1 MHDSKDESQSV
12 AWTDNGTSKDP
23 HASHCCPP
31 NLESEE
37 TTAHAAPDARSV
49 APNHIITRYV
59 ISHAD
64 HVQAQGDEPIL
75 TGPERTGPHVRFRS
89 RVRISAGIGRRF
101 RLSDGLSS
109 NASSISGSPSSSI
122 SAPLRTHYTG
132 NNGWGPLG
140 SRVKL
145 SAPQGEDAN
154 GGKGDSSRR
163 GGGNARRRRARS
175 SWMFL
180 DADAD
185 EHTHLLTYATGYS
198 YVGNRDA
205 RDCCR
210 DDAERERW
218 WRERLVDK
226 AFGKW
231 PGRLLNRHVSGQRS
245 RMVGSVSWSFC
256 DASGGGGIWN
266 PSYAAYASQTRND
279 KSLEDSA
286 LY

>member
-1 MHDSKDESQSV
+1 VHNSKDGSQTV
-12 AWTDNGTSKDP
+12 AWTDNGTSDDP

-31 NLESEE
+31 DLESEE
-37 TTAHAAPDARSV
+37 TTTHTAPDARSV

-64 HVQAQGDEPIL
+64 HVQVEAQDEEPIL
-75 TGPERTGPHVRFRS
+75 TGPDRTGPHVRFRS

-145 SAPQGEDAN
+145 SASQGEDAN
-154 GGKGDSSRR
+154 GGKGDSSGR
-163 GGGNARRRRARS
+163 GDGNARRRCARS

-198 YVGNRDA
+198 YVGNRYA
-205 RDCCR
+205 HDCHH
-210 DDAERERW
+210 DDAERGRW
-218 WRERLVDK
+218 WRERLVDE

-231 PGRLLNRHVSGQRS
+231 PGRLLNRHVSGPCS
-245 RMVGSVSWSFC
+245 RMVGSISWSFC
-256 DASGGGGIWN
+256 NASGGGGIWN
-266 PSYAAYASQTRND
+266 LSYAVSASQTRKD
-279 KSLEDSA
+279 RDST